1 MTGRCVVL
9 LAACIALLAAGLS
22 TGVPV
27 YYALCAAAGAL
38 VVLSLVS
45 ALSVLTSMQIR
56 AQSTKLHTRRGESVS
71 LRLQTRH
78 AGLLPVGYI
87 SIALMT
93 ASEPETLEI
102 EGTPMKWNEQSV
114 ALACPHRGVYMAGAQ
129 SVGVG
134 DVFGLFHLKKKIDG
148 CTFTI
153 EVAPRVRGMQAME
166 LGAGDTGP
174 EAPSRSTEDDSS
186 PSGIRLWR
194 DGDELKKI
202 HWKLSMRKRELM
214 VRTYDESAK
223 PDFLIL
229 MDLSPIG
236 ALHSQA
242 LAIEDAACEAAA
254 SAAMAHLAQGYPVRM
269 PLSCSHPM
277 ECAGRAPE
285 DLPRFVDALTS
296 VPFDCA
302 YPFEKLLSV
311 EMRRM
316 QRAGGAVIITSRLAM
331 RTADI
336 AMQMRR
342 SGLQVRINWV
352 TESRGGDANEIVA
365 RLALAGVEVVRVNP
379 YAALGG

>member
-1 MTGRCVVL
+1 MTARCVIL
-9 LAACIALLAAGLS
+9 LAAGIALLAAGLS

-38 VVLSLVS
+38 VVLCF
-45 ALSVLTSMQIR
+45 LSVVVAISTLQVKAQSAYLRTVRGRNVSLQIR
-56 AQSTKLHTRRGESVS
+56 TKHMSP
-71 LRLQTRH
+71 
-78 AGLLPVGYI
+78 LPVGSL
-87 SIALMT
+87 SIGITT

-102 EGTPMKWNEQSV
+102 GGAPYKWHAHLFEI
-114 ALACPHRGVYMAGAQ
+114 ACPHRGVYMAGVTDATV
-129 SVGVG
+129 S
-134 DVFGLFHLKKKIDG
+134 DVFGLFQMKKKIRG
-148 CTFTI
+148 NTFTI
-153 EVAPRVRGMQAME
+153 EVAPKLHKISAME

-174 EAPSRSTEDDSS
+174 EAPNRSTEDDSS

-202 HWKLSMRKRELM
+202 HWKLSMRRRELM
-214 VRTYDESAK
+214 VRTYEESAK

-236 ALHSQA
+236 ALRSQA

-254 SAAMAHLAQGYPVRM
+254 AAAMAHLAEGYPVRM
-269 PLSCSHPM
+269 PLSCSRPM

-285 DLPRFVDALTS
+285 DLPRFVDALTN

-302 YPFEKLLSV
+302 YAFEKLLAV

-316 QRAGGAVIITSRLAM
+316 QRTGGALIITSRLAM

-342 SGLQVRINWV
+342 SGLQVRINWI
-352 TESRGGDANEIVA
+352 TDSRAGDGNEIVA
-365 RLALAGVEVVRVNP
+365 RLALAGVEVNKVHT
-379 YAALGG
+379 LS